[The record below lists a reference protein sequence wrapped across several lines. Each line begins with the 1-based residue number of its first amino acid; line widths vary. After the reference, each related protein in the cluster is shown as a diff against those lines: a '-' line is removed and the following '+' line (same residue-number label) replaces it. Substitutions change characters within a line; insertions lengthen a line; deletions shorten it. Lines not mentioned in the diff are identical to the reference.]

1 MYWQLYVI
9 FTGRQIDIQYFSQKS
24 FCLCIH
30 DLASHLNHKTYLKV
44 FHVKT
49 KDLLG
54 TIILSE
60 HLILYI
66 ILFLLFISFELH
78 NLLLTTDHVFII
90 CDSLGLSDSHVLFHH
105 HVCKTGSQL
114 QREWSP
120 KLEATPFTCH
130 SSTFPAL
137 LLHKPSFY
145 NFIIIF
151 IILLGKSRLGG
162 GMKISFSV
170 FSL

>member
-1 MYWQLYVI
+1 MYTWLGI
-9 FTGRQIDIQYFSQKS
+9 TSQS
-24 FCLCIH
+24 QNF
-30 DLASHLNHKTYLKV
+30 YLKV

-120 KLEATPFTCH
+120 KLETTPFTCH
-130 SSTFPAL
+130 SSAFPAL